1 MLALLYFG
9 VSLLV
14 NKPSDLRERQPDSLG
29 TLTFRALHRHIQKLK
44 LSSDAAQKQ
53 RSSS

>member
-29 TLTFRALHRHIQKLK
+29 TLTFRALHIHIQKVK
-44 LSSDAAQKQ
+44 LSRDAAQKQ